1 MGDYHGL
8 SRWVQCNHKGPHVRR
23 RLKVRVRERETGQW
37 KLRSKGCELMDT
49 GDL

>member
-23 RLKVRVRERETGQW
+23 MLKVRVRERDRTVEAEV
-37 KLRSKGCELMDT
+37 KGM
-49 GDL
+49 